1 MLIDHLMN
9 EPILVF
15 RLEEKALSK
24 TLIGGQGRVK
34 IFAQ

>member
-15 RLEEKALSK
+15 RLGEKALSK
-24 TLIGGQGRVK
+24 TLTGGQGRVK